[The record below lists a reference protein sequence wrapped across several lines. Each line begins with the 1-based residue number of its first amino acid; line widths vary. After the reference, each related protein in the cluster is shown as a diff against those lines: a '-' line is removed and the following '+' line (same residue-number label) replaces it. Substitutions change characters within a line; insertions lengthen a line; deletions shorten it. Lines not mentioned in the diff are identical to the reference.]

1 MSIGFFKGE
10 LVIVNNGYYYE
21 YANVE
26 TVDGSGKPEVKL
38 NERTQLGETGVKE
51 VLHIGIFPIVLS
63 DLGFNFM
70 RDALLQGYEGSCYH
84 CNLTNGFNVKIIM
97 ESGQWK
103 LAKESEPGKLDGF
116 ENVVTI
122 GEVQWQLENWFHT
135 SCVIEA
141 NKVGNMGPRLLH
153 ENVWLEQAID
163 LFLKGDTSSKNAAFN
178 KLSHY
183 LTSCVYNLDTCRYW
197 LSEYH
202 LDVYRNT
209 GDKSAL
215 TEAKKHL
222 LAAITGGCCEH
233 FRVKLKEVENLLS
246 L

>member
-1 MSIGFFKGE
+1 MLIGDKYPELTGDAGE
-10 LVIVNNGYYYE
+10 EKWGFILFAEGLAQN
-21 YANVE
+21 
-26 TVDGSGKPEVKL
+26 KP
-38 NERTQLGETGVKE
+38 
-51 VLHIGIFPIVLS
+51 VL
-63 DLGFNFM
+63 
-70 RDALLQGYEGSCYH
+70 
-84 CNLTNGFNVKIIM
+84 
-97 ESGQWK
+97 
-103 LAKESEPGKLDGF
+103 
-116 ENVVTI
+116 
-122 GEVQWQLENWFHT
+122 
-135 SCVIEA
+135 IEA
-141 NKVGNMGPRLLH
+141 QHARSLGIIGDDAAVAGFIRQ
-153 ENVWLEQAID
+153 QAID
-163 LFLKGDTSSKNAAFN
+163 LFLKGYTSSKNAAFN